1 MEQLLLC
8 PCISLQRGM
17 QDLPRIQVTV
27 LFAEL
32 RATEE
37 NSLNDEYSERKA
49 SRG

>member
-1 MEQLLLC
+1 MGNLHGTIAALSVHQK
-8 PCISLQRGM
+8 GM
-17 QDLPRIQVTV
+17 QDPPRIQVTV

-49 SRG
+49 N